1 MMKIYFLAIGFV
13 LALCVSSCNDQ
24 QAPDKDNQT
33 SGSILI
39 SVDETYKPVMEEQ
52 IKIFLSNYPKAKV
65 TAQYKSEADCVK
77 DFINDTVRMVFIG
90 RPFTE
95 TEKQLCKAKKF
106 LVTRELPLARDA
118 VAFITA
124 KGSKAEYT
132 QTQFENLLQGK
143 LENREIVF
151 DQEGS
156 STYTYVVDSILKGRA
171 LSKNVFGAK
180 GGQDVIDHI
189 AENTN
194 SIGAIGVSWVSDK
207 NDPNAT
213 NFLKKVEVVGI
224 LPFSDSFVRYRKP
237 YAAYIGNQEYPYCRN
252 LYFASKE
259 SWNGLGMGFA
269 NFLCRDGQLV
279 FAKSNLF
286 PLQQNVLLRPVIVT
300 N

>member
-1 MMKIYFLAIGFV
+1 MKFLSRLV
-13 LALCVSSCNDQ
+13 LVFMPIIFCLACADQ

-39 SVDETYKPVMEEQ
+39 SIDETYKPVMEEQ
-52 IKIFLSNYPKAKV
+52 IKIFLSNYPKAKI
-65 TAQYKSEADCVK
+65 TAQYKTEAECVK

-95 TEKQLCKAKKF
+95 SEKEQCKAKKF
-106 LVTRELPLARDA
+106 LLTRELPLARDA

-124 KGSKAEYT
+124 KGSKSEYT
-132 QTQFENLLQGK
+132 QMQFENLLQGK
-143 LENREIVF
+143 LEDREIVF

-156 STYTYVVDSILKGRA
+156 STYTYVVDSILKGRPI
-171 LSKNVFGAK
+171 SQKVFGAK
-180 GGQDVIDHI
+180 GGLDVIDHI
-189 AENTN
+189 TQNPN
-194 SIGAIGVSWVSDK
+194 SIGCIGVSWVSDR

-213 NFLKKVEVVGI
+213 NFLKKVDVLGI
-224 LPFSDSFVRYRKP
+224 LPFSDSIVRFRKP

-252 LYFASKE
+252 FYFASKE